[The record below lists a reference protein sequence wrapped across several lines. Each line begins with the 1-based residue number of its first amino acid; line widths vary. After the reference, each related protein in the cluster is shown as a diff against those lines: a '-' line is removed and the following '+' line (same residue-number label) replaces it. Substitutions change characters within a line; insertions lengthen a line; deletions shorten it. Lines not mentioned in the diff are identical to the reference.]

1 MKLNRN
7 KEQIIQDYFSF
18 LHIFIS
24 LQILLKILVE
34 FFQIQCKIATLIVKI
49 CDYFFIYFQSLLHL
63 FEKSLI

>member
-34 FFQIQCKIATLIVKI
+34 FFQIQCKIATLIVKM
-49 CDYFFIYFQSLLHL
+49 
-63 FEKSLI
+63 